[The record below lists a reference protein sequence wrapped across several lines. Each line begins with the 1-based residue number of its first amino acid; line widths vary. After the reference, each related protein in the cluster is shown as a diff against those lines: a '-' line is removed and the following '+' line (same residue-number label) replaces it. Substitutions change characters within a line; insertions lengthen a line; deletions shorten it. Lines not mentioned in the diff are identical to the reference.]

1 MAVRLGNQVDSSTV
15 LVLRISPMPIL
26 KARCRCGVREVIY
39 VLFFFSCLFSGSCLM
54 RRAFF
59 FIFILYCFLAF
70 CFLSKLVFSCP
81 STLLFFF
88 LFFFV
93 FFFVGEMP
101 WQTCYV
107 PRRFVALVY
116 RRVRISEAHVYWLR
130 SSSRVG
136 RPWVFVFNFPF
147 FLFLSSF
154 LFHHLCMFGNRP
166 NGFLLS
172 VHFVHCRSP
181 RCCASFSG
189 SVPLSRVCSL

>member
-93 FFFVGEMP
+93 FFLSGRCRGKPVTSRGGSWRWFIGESVFLKR
-101 WQTCYV
+101 TYTGCVLLRESGV
-107 PRRFVALVY
+107 PGA
-116 RRVRISEAHVYWLR
+116 
-130 SSSRVG
+130 
-136 RPWVFVFNFPF
+136 
-147 FLFLSSF
+147 SF
-154 LFHHLCMFGNRP
+154 LIFAFAFFFR
-166 NGFLLS
+166 LL
-172 VHFVHCRSP
+172 FVSP
-181 RCCASFSG
+181 FMY
-189 SVPLSRVCSL
+189 VW